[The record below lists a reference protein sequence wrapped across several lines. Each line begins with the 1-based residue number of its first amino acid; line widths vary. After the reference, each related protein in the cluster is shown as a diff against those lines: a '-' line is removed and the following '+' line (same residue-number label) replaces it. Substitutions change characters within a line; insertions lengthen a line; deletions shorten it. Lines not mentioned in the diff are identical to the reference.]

1 MKHSER
7 WLDAL
12 PRDAPERELIAAAER
27 DFPPPGSVDRGWNA
41 LCAAVTITSASVA
54 VSSSASA
61 STMAAAATAG
71 PSAPVLAGKGVA
83 LASAA
88 TSKTLVGLFGLPVAV
103 KAIAVGFAVG
113 VGALGTGEVVQ
124 SIRHSEPP
132 STSQKAKVVSRSPG
146 WRSVSELTVAN
157 RHGADTG
164 RERDGEPLNHAEPV
178 GEAAPAI
185 LSVRDSAT
193 ASGKLARIDESAR
206 GGEPER
212 IDEPARGGEPEGV
225 DNALRAGASERVSAG
240 APASRHHLPNVTAL
254 GAVRLPEQQAS
265 DPSFEQPVTRSI
277 AAEAPLSR
285 QATELAR
292 IKGLLDS
299 GASREALLRL
309 RACMEARSLSA
320 IAEDRD
326 ALYVEALKRTNH
338 HAEAARAVSDF
349 LAQYPNSPQRDRLRA
364 LVAAE

>member
-41 LCAAVTITSASVA
+41 LCAAVTITSASAA

-206 GGEPER
+206 GGEPEGVDNLARGGEPER

-285 QATELAR
+285 QA
-292 IKGLLDS
+292 
-299 GASREALLRL
+299 
-309 RACMEARSLSA
+309 
-320 IAEDRD
+320 
-326 ALYVEALKRTNH
+326 
-338 HAEAARAVSDF
+338 
-349 LAQYPNSPQRDRLRA
+349 
-364 LVAAE
+364 

>member
-12 PRDAPERELIAAAER
+12 PRNAPERELIAAAER
-27 DFPPPGSVDRGWNA
+27 DLPPPGSVDRGWNA

-54 VSSSASA
+54 VSTSASA
-61 STMAAAATAG
+61 LTVASAATAG

-88 TSKTLVGLFGLPVAV
+88 TSKTVVGLLGLPVAV

-124 SIRHSEPP
+124 SMRRSEPP
-132 STSQKAKVVSRSPG
+132 STSQKAKVVSRSSG
-146 WRSVSELTVAN
+146 WRSVSELTVAT
-157 RHGADTG
+157 RHGANTG
-164 RERDGEPLNHAEPV
+164 RERDVEPLSHAEPV

-193 ASGKLARIDESAR
+193 ASGKLARIDASARGEPGPTDESAR
-206 GGEPER
+206 GEPGP
-212 IDEPARGGEPEGV
+212 IDASARGGQPGGAG
-225 DNALRAGASERVSAG
+225 NALRADVSERVSAG
-240 APASRHHLPNVTAL
+240 ALASRHRLPNATAL
-254 GAVRLPEQQAS
+254 GAVRSPQQRAN
-265 DPSFEQPVTRSI
+265 DPSFEQPVTRLP
-277 AAEAPLSR
+277 ADAPLSR
-285 QATELAR
+285 QAIELAK

-299 GASREALLRL
+299 GASKEALLRL
-309 RACMEARSLSA
+309 RACREAHSLSA

-326 ALYVEALKRTNH
+326 ALYVE
-338 HAEAARAVSDF
+338 
-349 LAQYPNSPQRDRLRA
+349 
-364 LVAAE
+364 